1 MNIRKLVVEDN
12 PSFEQEVY
20 EFGENHPKLMI
31 TAGIHGDEVA
41 GIAIAYE
48 MIELLNN
55 TELKKGSIKIMPKC
69 NPVATRVFNRTS
81 FYDDVDMNR
90 IFPGNEIE
98 GPTYKAAKN
107 VWNEASDMDIII
119 DLHCAN
125 QYSIPYILSV
135 YDEFPEVLSVI
146 NHLPLKNLVQSSGLR
161 GQFFVESIYQRKQ
174 KSFIIELPSGS
185 SKGAI
190 KNTYVF
196 ECINALKSLFI
207 ALGFIEGEAIY
218 NPPIYYGEIFDV
230 KTSNSGLFKPIKSSG
245 DEVKKGEL
253 IGKIGNTEI
262 IANIDS
268 KIHFIIP
275 DSYVY
280 KGDSIYSY
288 IVRKETQALN
298 LGGNHDK
305 TN

>member
-107 VWNEASDMDIII
+107 VWDEANDMDIII

-125 QYSIPYILSV
+125 QYSIPYILSI
-135 YDEFPEVLSVI
+135 YDKFPEVLSII
-146 NHLPLKNLVQSSGLR
+146 NHLPLENLVQSSGLR
-161 GQFFVESIYQRKQ
+161 GQFFVESCYQRNQ
-174 KSFIIELPSGS
+174 KAFIIELPSGT

-190 KNTYVF
+190 KTAYVNDCL
-196 ECINALKSLFI
+196 EALKNLLVTLDFM
-207 ALGFIEGEAIY
+207 EGAAIY
-218 NPPIYYGEIFDV
+218 NPPIYYGEIIDIKSSV
-230 KTSNSGLFKPIKSSG
+230 SGLFKPIKSSG
-245 DEVKKGEL
+245 EEVKKGEL
-253 IGKIGNTEI
+253 IGRIGSTEMR
-262 IANIDS
+262 ANCDF
-268 KIHFIIP
+268 KIHTIIP

-280 KGDSIYSY
+280 NGDLVYSY
-288 IVRKETQALN
+288 ILRKETQALD